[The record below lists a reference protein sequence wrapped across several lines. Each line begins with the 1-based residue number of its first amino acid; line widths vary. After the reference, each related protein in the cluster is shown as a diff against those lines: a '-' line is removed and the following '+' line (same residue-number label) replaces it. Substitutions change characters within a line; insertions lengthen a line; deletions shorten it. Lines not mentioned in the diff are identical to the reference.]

1 MSNFAKVVRRLEK
14 ERAESAAPE
23 PTAQVE
29 VIAPPQEPLHRE
41 APLPAPPPS
50 LPGDSSSTA
59 LARVGDG
66 VVGEGQLTRSGLLDR
81 LRALSVTQRNPIVVV
96 AAASGLESVRPL
108 SYALVQQAF
117 RRSLDVTVAEM
128 AMEGGSR
135 VLRETLKSIEDS
147 ELMPKPVKIG
157 PLDFN
162 AADPRRD
169 TASVTLDVWLAQA
182 STRHDLLLI
191 EGPPLSTSVDAALL
205 ARRCDGLIL
214 VAESERTPREVLR
227 AASERAQ
234 AAGCNV
240 VGVVLSGSKDWL
252 PRWVNRILREL
263 F

>member
-14 ERAESAAPE
+14 DGGPAATPVAPDVELLTPPSRESE
-23 PTAQVE
+23 PS
-29 VIAPPQEPLHRE
+29 R
-41 APLPAPPPS
+41 PAVSPPP
-50 LPGDSSSTA
+50 PNA
-59 LARVGDG
+59 IARIGDG
-66 VVGEGQLTRSGLLDR
+66 LVGEGQLTRSGLLDR
-81 LRALSVTQRNPIVVV
+81 LRALSVSQRNPIVVV

-108 SYALVQQAF
+108 TFALVQQAF

-128 AMEGGSR
+128 AMENGAR
-135 VLRETLKSIEDS
+135 VLRECLKSSEDS

-182 STRHDLLLI
+182 STQHDLLLI

-227 AASERAQ
+227 GASERAQ

-240 VGVVLSGSKDWL
+240 VGLVLSGTKEWL
-252 PRWVNRILREL
+252 PRWLSRLVREV

>member
-14 ERAESAAPE
+14 EGGKAPQAERSAERPA
-23 PTAQVE
+23 VE
-29 VIAPPQEPLHRE
+29 VL
-41 APLPAPPPS
+41 
-50 LPGDSSSTA
+50 DSSSAGAAREAAPSDAQPVTS
-59 LARVGDG
+59 LARIGDG
-66 VVGEGQLTRSGLLDR
+66 LVGEGQLTRSGLLDR

-108 SYALVQQAF
+108 TYALVQQAF

-128 AMEGGSR
+128 AMDGGNR
-135 VLRETLKSIEDS
+135 VLRECLKSTEDS
-147 ELMPKPVKIG
+147 ELMPQPVKIG

-214 VAESERTPREVLR
+214 VAESERTPRDVLR
-227 AASERAQ
+227 SASERAQ

-240 VGVVLSGSKDWL
+240 VGVVLTGSKDWL
-252 PRWVNRILREL
+252 PRWISRLVREI

>member
-14 ERAESAAPE
+14 EAGAPA
-23 PTAQVE
+23 PQVQRNVE
-29 VIAPPQEPLHRE
+29 VIPPSGESRAVPPPSPQPLE
-41 APLPAPPPS
+41 APPPTT
-50 LPGDSSSTA
+50 GA
-59 LARVGDG
+59 IQRIGDG
-66 VVGEGQLTRSGLLDR
+66 LVGEGQLTRSGLLDR

-96 AAASGLESVRPL
+96 AAVSGVESVRPL
-108 SYALVQQAF
+108 TYALVQQAF

-128 AMEGGSR
+128 AMDGGTR
-135 VLRETLKSIEDS
+135 VLRETLKSSEDS
-147 ELMPKPVKIG
+147 ELMATPVKIG

-214 VAESERTPREVLR
+214 VAESERTPREALR
-227 AASERAQ
+227 SASERAQ

-240 VGVVLSGSKDWL
+240 VGVVLAGSKEWL
-252 PRWVNRILREL
+252 PKWLNRILREI